1 MDNQKKIIDIS
12 IANQIKELNEE
23 SKAIYED
30 LKQTRNEVEKR
41 EEEMQEAFFKI
52 LGDIKLLNDN
62 KKYEELTKYIKE
74 EYEVLKKDLFDDY
87 QSDEQT
93 L

>member
-1 MDNQKKIIDIS
+1 MDKIVNIS
-12 IANQIKELNEE
+12 TAQQIRNLNEE
-23 SKAIYED
+23 SEVLYED
-30 LKQTRNEVEKR
+30 LKQTRNDVEKR

-62 KKYEELTKYIKE
+62 KKYEELTKYINE

-87 QSDEQT
+87 QSDEQIP
-93 L
+93 

>member
-1 MDNQKKIIDIS
+1 MDKIVNIS
-12 IANQIKELNEE
+12 TAQQIRELNEE
-23 SKAIYED
+23 SEVLYED
-30 LKQTRNEVEKR
+30 LKQTRNDVEKR

-62 KKYEELTKYIKE
+62 KKYEELTKYINE
-74 EYEVLKKDLFDDY
+74 EYEVLKKDLFDDCE
-87 QSDEQT
+87 SDEQT

>member
-1 MDNQKKIIDIS
+1 MDKIINIS
-12 IANQIKELNEE
+12 AAQQIQKLNEE
-23 SKAIYED
+23 SEVLYED
-30 LKQTRNEVEKR
+30 LRQTRNDVEKR

-62 KKYEELTKYIKE
+62 KKYEELTKYINE

-87 QSDEQT
+87 QSDEQIP
-93 L
+93 